1 MGKETKN
8 LVLEVSSGIVIFTV
22 AAMLV
27 ALIVYPKPSVFAGLL
42 LGMVLALAMF
52 FSMAEVLDRSMKTED
67 AKTVQKKDGEQFGH
81 PLCRAF
87 CCSGYRRGLVSGSG
101 QCGCPSNRSP
111 RTQGWCISAAGYT
124 QDRVTWEKRGVIFVY
139 RSRCDQVRKEA

>member
-22 AAMLV
+22 AAVGFCL
-27 ALIVYPKPSVFAGLL
+27 APAGDGPGSCHVFFHGGGAGPLH
-42 LGMVLALAMF
+42 
-52 FSMAEVLDRSMKTED
+52 ED
-67 AKTVQKKDGEQFGH
+67 GRFEDCPEKDGDQFGH

>member
-52 FSMAEVLDRSMKTED
+52 FSMAEDCPE
-67 AKTVQKKDGEQFGH
+67 KDGDQFGH

-124 QDRVTWEKRGVIFVY
+124 QDRVAWKKRGVIFVY

>member
-52 FSMAEVLDRSMKTED
+52 FSMAEVLDRSMKNRARLQQAIGKAARRRAHID
-67 AKTVQKKDGEQFGH
+67 APHARHVLLEVIKG
-81 PLCRAF
+81 PLQ
-87 CCSGYRRGLVSGSG
+87 LM
-101 QCGCPSNRSP
+101 P
-111 RTQGWCISAAGYT
+111 AA
-124 QDRVTWEKRGVIFVY
+124 
-139 RSRCDQVRKEA
+139 